1 MRLGKTVCLSGP
13 MKSVRLN
20 YSSDNPMVLC
30 DCNWTE
36 ILRYL
41 QATNITSQNLSA
53 YDAVLTMTISSR
65 SETVA
70 VSI

>member
-20 YSSDNPMVLC
+20 YSSDNSMVLC

-53 YDAVLTMTISSR
+53 YDAVLTISSR